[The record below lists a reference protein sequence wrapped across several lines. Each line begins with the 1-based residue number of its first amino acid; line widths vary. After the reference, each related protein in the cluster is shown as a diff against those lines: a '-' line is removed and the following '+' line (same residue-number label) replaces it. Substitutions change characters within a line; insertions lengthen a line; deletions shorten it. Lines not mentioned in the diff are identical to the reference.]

1 MEYTP
6 EQKYDLIKQDVLKCG
21 DTDPIAIARA
31 VMNEDFVGMH
41 GPEHHFLDGAAFLMA
56 YHNAGGKIISDA
68 CLDEL
73 ARRTIK
79 MPGAMCGYWGVCGSV
94 ASVGAA
100 LSIIHGTGPL
110 STDAYYADNMRLTSA
125 ILAKMAQIGGAR
137 CCKRNAFLA
146 LSAGVAFV
154 KERYGIPMEADKPV
168 CGYYLKNAQCLG
180 KKCPY
185 HPHSSDCPNTY

>member
-1 MEYTP
+1 
-6 EQKYDLIKQDVLKCG
+6 
-21 DTDPIAIARA
+21 
-31 VMNEDFVGMH
+31 
-41 GPEHHFLDGAAFLMA
+41 MA